1 MRKSHLATVGAL
13 LFSGSI
19 ALAQPTAPLDLE
31 ILINGTTITGATS
44 ASAIE
49 LDGVG
54 VSNDGTRVYIF
65 DSTGAFDGLLSWNGT
80 TLSVFATEFEASGGT
95 GGASAGD
102 LDVGP
107 DGTLYASI
115 FDGSRQR
122 IWRVPSS
129 GWAGAVEMTAAGS
142 SLQLNQIEVDS
153 KNSRLI
159 LSYNDAF
166 GSAAE
171 DIVHVPLTAT
181 SATPTVLATET
192 AIEAVLATI
201 TGYTD
206 DTADDLNVLDMTV
219 QSNGDIIISHGF
231 ASNRPINGSMLR
243 ITETGTISVFMTAA
257 QIKTAAGVN
266 PDDVNIGSMMVEA
279 LSDDQILIH
288 VLFTSNAAT
297 LAPFIGVVSADGSSM
312 TVLATEP
319 ELSLDTDIV
328 NASLIPGGQ
337 FLFRMDGKGGDVAA
351 NDDYYFF
358 RQSVGGD
365 VNSSAVLVLRGIRDF
380 LDNSNVREWSLY

>member
-1 MRKSHLATVGAL
+1 MCLR
-13 LFSGSI
+13 
-19 ALAQPTAPLDLE
+19 
-31 ILINGTTITGATS
+31 
-44 ASAIE
+44 
-49 LDGVG
+49 
-54 VSNDGTRVYIF
+54 R
-65 DSTGAFDGLLSWNGT
+65 LLSWNGT
-80 TLSVFATEFEASGGT
+80 ALSVFATEFEASGGT

-122 IWRVPSS
+122 IWRIPSTGFS
-129 GWAGAVEMTAAGS
+129 GAVEMTAAGS
-142 SLQLNQIEVDS
+142 SIQLNQIEVDT

-166 GSAAE
+166 GAAAE
-171 DIVHVPLTAT
+171 DLVHVPLNAT
-181 SATPTVLATET
+181 SATPTVLATEAT
-192 AIEAVLATI
+192 IEAALATI
-201 TGYTD
+201 TGYVD

-231 ASNRPINGSMLR
+231 ASNRVINGSLLR
-243 ITETGTISVFMTAA
+243 VTETGTASVFMTAA
-257 QIKTAAGVN
+257 AIKTAAGVDPN
-266 PDDVNIGSMMVEA
+266 TVNIGSMMVEA
-279 LSDDQILIH
+279 LSDDQLLIH
-288 VLFTSNAAT
+288 VLFTSNSAT
-297 LAPFIGVVSADGSSM
+297 LEPFIGVVSADGSSM
-312 TVLATEP
+312 TVLATES
-319 ELSLDTDIV
+319 ELSGDTDIV

-365 VNSSAVLVLRGIRDF
+365 VNSSAVLVLTGIRAF
-380 LDNSNVREWSLY
+380 LDSSSVNEWSLY